1 MRWSNQ
7 AIAVNGTPVDDGA
20 LPGLQRIGFVRSVRV
35 PHFDGITF
43 HEVLCKSA
51 LNKVPNAAALPFR
64 FTVNG
69 YRGCSHACRYCFAR
83 PTHEYLDFD
92 PGNDFDT
99 QVIVKTN
106 VVEVL
111 RRELRR
117 PSWRRETVALGT
129 NTDPYQRAEGRYALM
144 PGIIAALAG
153 SGTPLSIL
161 TKGTLLRRD
170 LSLIADA
177 AQQVPLSVAVSLAIG
192 DPELHRDVEPG
203 TPTPQA
209 RLALIRAIRDAGLNC
224 HVMVAPV
231 LPHLTDS
238 TEHLDCLL
246 GQIADAGA
254 TSVTVF
260 GLHLRGST
268 RGWFMSWL
276 SRAHPELLRTYR
288 ELYRRGAYLPE
299 TYRDMLRQRAT
310 PLVKKHRLGG
320 YHRAFTVAAEAA
332 RMPEPLQPTLF

>member
-1 MRWSNQ
+1 MRWSGQ
-7 AIAVNGTPVDDGA
+7 AVAVNGAPVDDGA
-20 LPGLQRIGFVRSVRV
+20 LPGLARIGLVRSVQA
-35 PHFDGITF
+35 PQFDGMTF

-51 LNKVPNAAALPFR
+51 LNKIPDAAALPFR
-64 FTVNG
+64 YTVNG

-92 PGNDFDT
+92 CGNDFDT
-99 QVIVKTN
+99 QIVVKTN
-106 VVEVL
+106 VAEVL

-117 PSWRRETVALGT
+117 PSWRRDTVALGT

-144 PGIIAALAG
+144 PGIIAALSE

-170 LSLIADA
+170 LPLIAA
-177 AQQVPLSVAVSLAIG
+177 AAGQVPVSVAVSLAVG
-192 DPELHRDVEPG
+192 DAELHRDVEPG

-209 RLALIRAIRDAGLNC
+209 RLGLIAAIRDAGLDC

-238 TEHLDCLL
+238 VEHLDALL
-246 GQIADAGA
+246 GDIAAAGA
-254 TSVTVF
+254 SSVTVF
-260 GLHLRGST
+260 GLHLRRST

-276 SRAHPELLRTYR
+276 ARSHPDLVGRYR
-288 ELYRRGAYLPE
+288 ELYRRGAYLPPS
-299 TYRDMLRQRAT
+299 YRDMLRERAG
-310 PLVKKHRLGG
+310 PLIAKHRLAGD
-320 YHRAFTVAAEAA
+320 HRVFAQAPTAVE
-332 RMPEPLQPTLF
+332 PEPVQATLF